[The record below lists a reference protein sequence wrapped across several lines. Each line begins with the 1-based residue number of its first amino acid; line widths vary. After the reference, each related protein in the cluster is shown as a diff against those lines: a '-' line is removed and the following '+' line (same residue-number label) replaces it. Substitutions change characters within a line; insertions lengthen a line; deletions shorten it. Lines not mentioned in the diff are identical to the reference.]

1 METLWRDVRQTLR
14 WIARQKGF
22 TAAACL
28 TLALGIGANT
38 AIFSI
43 VWGVLLKPLPYADPS
58 RLVRVSEEHPGA
70 NAPLR
75 EAYLSDVTL
84 ESWTPALRTLEG
96 LASYSEEVYT
106 V

>member
-14 WIARQKGF
+14 WMVRQKGF

-43 VWGVLLKPLPYADPS
+43 VYGVLLKPLPYADPG
-58 RLVRVSEEHPGA
+58 RLVQVSEEHPTA

-75 EAYLSDVTL
+75 GAYFSDVTL
-84 ESWTPALRTLEG
+84 DRKS
-96 LASYSEEVYT
+96 V

>member
-14 WIARQKGF
+14 WKARQKGF

-43 VWGVLLKPLPYADPS
+43 VYGVLLKPLPYADPG
-58 RLVRVSEEHPGA
+58 RLVQVS
-70 NAPLR
+70 
-75 EAYLSDVTL
+75 
-84 ESWTPALRTLEG
+84 
-96 LASYSEEVYT
+96 
-106 V
+106 